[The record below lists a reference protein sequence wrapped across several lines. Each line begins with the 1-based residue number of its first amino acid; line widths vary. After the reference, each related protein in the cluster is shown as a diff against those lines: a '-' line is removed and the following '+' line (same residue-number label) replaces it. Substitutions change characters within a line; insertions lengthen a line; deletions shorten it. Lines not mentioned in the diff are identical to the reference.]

1 MQSQDNLNKKLKACR
16 EDISRLREELSQ
28 CEKQKLR
35 EENIRLRQQLQH
47 LRTSEEAYL
56 NAGAARTARRPR
68 TMSQPRE
75 NGRQASKPGIIRKRK
90 ASRDSNLRAKA
101 ADERRLK
108 SRDSN
113 LRAKAAD
120 ARGSAGRRPVEEPE
134 DAWRESNR
142 LNNIRLEENARK
154 AAPRQI
160 DGDDAWYTQVPEN
173 APEVRGA
180 QYVYAEDENDEL
192 RLYRKLPRVTKDY
205 YYHRVTKEANRPL
218 ETEEARSARWRKEE
232 AEDEARERARKRVRE
247 RDMRK
252 LRKKRKAAARERAKR
267 REVEQRRV
275 RQKEQRK
282 AVRLKGEI
290 GWWKQML
297 DNDSAPAG
305 STVIGGRR
313 GKRYRQLSQDLWETH
328 TAREE
333 REEREEREA
342 MQEVED
348 KLRKQRMRDLN
359 KLNAHA
365 ARDREERAERERIK
379 VLPPV
384 QLTGKNGWWH
394 QMYEGEAVRIGGE
407 TFRELDGTNYRQVPQ
422 QNWEFW
428 DELREEQDKRGQ
440 QQDAEDEARTRIME
454 QLNRDRQFAA
464 RERERLAAKRAAK
477 QKEKERI
484 EKLPPVERNGEWWKE
499 MYEGELYDPT
509 WGEMSTDFTTGRRF
523 RRLTREEADAWD
535 QMRSRIDARRTTNN
549 YNTLR
554 F

>member
-1 MQSQDNLNKKLKACR
+1 MQSQVDNLNKKLKACR
-16 EDISRLREELSQ
+16 EDISRLKEDLSQ

-35 EENIRLRQQLQH
+35 EENIQLRQQLQH

-101 ADERRLK
+101 ADERRLNAQRSQK
-108 SRDSN
+108 VR
-113 LRAKAAD
+113 RPRPAD
-120 ARGSAGRRPVEEPE
+120 ARGSAGQEE

-173 APEVRGA
+173 APKVRGA

-205 YYHRVTKEANRPL
+205 YYRRVTKEANRPL

-232 AEDEARERARKRVRE
+232 AEDGARERARERVRK
-247 RDMRK
+247 RGMQK
-252 LRKKRKAAARERAKR
+252 LNKQRKAAARERAKR

-282 AVRLKGEI
+282 AVRLNGKS

-297 DNDSAPAG
+297 PDDSAPAG
-305 STVIGGRR
+305 STVIGGRD
-313 GKRYRQLSQDLWETH
+313 GKRYRQLSQEVWKTH

-333 REEREEREA
+333 RVA
-342 MQEVED
+342 M
-348 KLRKQRMRDLN
+348 
-359 KLNAHA
+359 
-365 ARDREERAERERIK
+365 
-379 VLPPV
+379 
-384 QLTGKNGWWH
+384 
-394 QMYEGEAVRIGGE
+394 
-407 TFRELDGTNYRQVPQ
+407 
-422 QNWEFW
+422 
-428 DELREEQDKRGQ
+428 
-440 QQDAEDEARTRIME
+440 QDAEDEARTRIME

-464 RERERLAAKRAAK
+464 RDRERLAAKRA
-477 QKEKERI
+477 ERERI
-484 EKLPPVERNGEWWKE
+484 KGLPPVQLTGKNGWWKQ
-499 MYEGELYDPT
+499 MYEGEAVRRGGETLMELDGSNYSQLPQQTWAIYDAR
-509 WGEMSTDFTTGRRF
+509 EKVARV
-523 RRLTREEADAWD
+523 REEREN
-535 QMRSRIDARRTTNN
+535 QRRKFNREKN
-549 YNTLR
+549 DYSNTLR